1 MKYNFDE
8 FVDRRGTYCV
18 KYDAMASVI
27 GRDVAEDVIPM
38 WVADMDFKS
47 PQCIV
52 DALKKRLEH
61 EVFGYTIKPDLF
73 FESIVEWVKKRHQWD
88 IQKDWISFCPGV
100 VSGLTIAI
108 EQFTKPGDKVI
119 VQPPVYF
126 PFFSSVENIGR
137 KIVYNQL
144 KIEDGKYKFNIED
157 LKNKIDADTKIL
169 ILSNPHNPVGRVW
182 TRDELLEISNICNEN
197 NVLVISDE
205 IHADVVYAP
214 AKHIPYA
221 SISKEAAQ
229 NSITVMSHSKTFNVA
244 GLSTSFVITENKE
257 LLNQYN
263 KISAT
268 YHLNLGNLFGTEALI
283 AAYKEGEEWVDELL
297 QYLKGNIDYVTTF
310 IEQNIPNLKVVV
322 PEATFLMWIDCSS
335 LGMNSKELNDFFLNK
350 VKVAVN
356 EGSIFG
362 LGGEGF
368 IRLNIG
374 CPRNT
379 VVKALN
385 QLKQAI
391 ECI

>member
-379 VVKALN
+379 VIKALN
-385 QLKQAI
+385 RLKQAI